1 MAYPTT
7 NLNGII
13 GFAKAGNVTGGTGG
27 KVVTVKSLADFKSA
41 VSGSAKTI
49 VVLGSSLKASALTK
63 VVFGSNK
70 TIVGSF
76 GGAHVLTNIHLRA
89 DSNSS
94 NVIFQNLVFKHD
106 VGIKDN
112 DDIQLYLNYGKGYW
126 VDHCSW
132 PGHTWSD
139 NDGSLDKLIYIGE
152 KADYVTISNCLF
164 SNHKY
169 GCIFGH
175 PADDNNKAYNGYP
188 RLTICHNY
196 YENIQVRAPGLMR
209 YGYFHVF
216 NNYVNKFSLAFT
228 VAQNAN
234 VLSERNV
241 FGSGAEKKGMVD
253 DKGNGSTFTDNG
265 SSPAAVAS
273 KSPAAK
279 WTASSNYSYSL
290 MSTSAA
296 KFWVVANAGAQNSA
310 LKFPS

>member
-7 NLNGII
+7 NLTGII
-13 GFAKAGNVTGGTGG
+13 GFAKAANVTGGTGG
-27 KVVTVKSLADFKSA
+27 KVVTVNSLADFKSA

-49 VVLGSSLKASALTK
+49 VVLGLSLKASALTK

-76 GGAHVLTNIHLRA
+76 GGYANVLTNIHLRA
-89 DSNSS
+89 ESNSS

-106 VGIKDN
+106 VAIKDN

-152 KADYVTISNCLF
+152 KADYITISNCLF

-175 PADDNNKAYNGYP
+175 PADDNNSAYNGYP

-216 NNYVNKFSLAFT
+216 NQPTSINSTWPL
-228 VAQNAN
+228 QLRRNAN
-234 VLSERNV
+234 LISERNV
-241 FGSGAEKKGMVD
+241 FGTGAENKGMVD
-253 DKGNGSTFTDNG
+253 DKGNGSTLRIMAVHRLRWRANRLRRNG
-265 SSPAAVAS
+265 RRHLTIHTV
-273 KSPAAK
+273 
-279 WTASSNYSYSL
+279 
-290 MSTSAA
+290 
-296 KFWVVANAGAQNSA
+296 
-310 LKFPS
+310 